1 MLLPF
6 QRDFDTIFENMSY
19 SVQVSAVIAKDV
31 RSEIRNRYAI
41 NALVMFILTA
51 VATILFALRSDTPSQ
66 ETLAGMYWVVVFFS
80 AMSGLSRIFVSEEER
95 GTTLVLQLST
105 QPTALFA
112 GKLIVNTLLTLL
124 LTLSVTVLYV
134 ITFPGF
140 DIRSADVFAL
150 TVLLGSTGFAASSTI
165 LAAIIAKANSRG
177 TLYPVLAFPILIP
190 LLMTVMKA
198 TERALAGDPLTEAWP
213 DLQVLVGYNLIMI
226 AGSFLLFDY
235 VWKD

>member
-1 MLLPF
+1 
-6 QRDFDTIFENMSY
+6 MSY
-19 SVQVSAVIAKDV
+19 QAQVTAVISKDV

-95 GTTLVLQLST
+95 GTSLVLQLST
-105 QPTALFA
+105 RPAALFA

-124 LTLSVTVLYV
+124 LTLSVSVLYIV
-134 ITFPGF
+134 TFPGF
-140 DIRSADVFAL
+140 DIRSFDVFAL

-198 TERALAGDPLTEAWP
+198 TERALAGDGLGTAWP
-213 DLQVLVGYNLIMI
+213 DLQVLIGYNLIMI